1 MINVS
6 NWGASSMVRPHSR
19 RGRSSQAPGKHTAR
33 IIDRASP
40 WPQGERTASTA
51 DAKAGAP
58 AKSVPAPEQRRA
70 LGAPTRTREK
80 LPCACDAD
88 AAIIGRMRRRAPGC
102 PYLMLT
108 AVGALALPGAQSMV
122 ARADD
127 AAVAAASAAK
137 VPGNA
142 GLLQNLPQVI
152 IIGNT
157 PLAGFGLPLNEIPS
171 NVQTAD
177 SAEMQRQQTMD
188 VADYLNDNFSGISA
202 SDSAGSPFQIDI
214 YYHGFAASPLLGTP
228 EGLSVYVD
236 GVRVNESFGDT
247 VNWDLIPESAINT
260 VSLISGS
267 NPVFGLNTL
276 GGALS
281 IQTKS
286 GRTNPGSEVEA
297 YGGSFGR
304 RSLQAETGG
313 AFGHFD
319 YFFTGNY
326 FDENGWRDTSTTR
339 VLQGFGKV
347 GWKLE
352 NTAVDLSYTYADN
365 FLYGDGATP
374 LSMLYYRRTQT
385 YTPDYTQNIMSFVN
399 LMGTQSIGGHLLLTG
414 NAFYRS
420 LHTYVSNGNIS
431 DYYLE
436 SNYAGPPTD
445 CMDPGADPAT
455 LAYCEPGQDATSN
468 TNQRS
473 DGFSLQLTDS
483 QNVLGWKNQ
492 AILGLDYDDSKDGFA
507 QNYQYGGIAP
517 DHFLIY
523 EPSPYNNANVIT
535 VSGGNRILGSYLTD
549 TLSPD
554 PLLHVTAAMRYN
566 SNRETIDGF
575 SVDTDPADYGS
586 GFLLATSVAGDH
598 AFTRLNPSLG
608 LTITPSNHTTYYANY
623 DQASRA
629 PTVLELGCANPA
641 VPCGLPD
648 DFASDPGL
656 KQVIA
661 HTFEI
666 GLRGDLA
673 DQALNWSADVFRT
686 INTDDIQ
693 FIANA
698 TNGGYFDNVGSTRR
712 EGLDLALGGRMRAL
726 RWKLAYS
733 HVDATFQSR
742 FTVGA
747 ASNSTADANGIIV
760 VRPGDRIPLVPQD
773 TGRVILDYDLGRHLE
788 VGADLIFVSGSYLHG
803 NENNANVAGTTDAAS
818 GAYISPTGTGW
829 IPSYALLDFT
839 GTYRLEDGV
848 EIFGRLVNA
857 LDKQYYTAGFLTQD
871 AYDPNG
877 TLRANPND
885 WTNENGVIPGAPRGI
900 WAGVR
905 VAF

>member
-1 MINVS
+1 
-6 NWGASSMVRPHSR
+6 
-19 RGRSSQAPGKHTAR
+19 
-33 IIDRASP
+33 
-40 WPQGERTASTA
+40 
-51 DAKAGAP
+51 
-58 AKSVPAPEQRRA
+58 
-70 LGAPTRTREK
+70 
-80 LPCACDAD
+80 
-88 AAIIGRMRRRAPGC
+88 MRRRAAGC
-102 PYLMLT
+102 PHILLA
-108 AVGALALPGAQSMV
+108 AVGAIALLA
-122 ARADD
+122 ARSPYAGADD
-127 AAVAAASAAK
+127 ASAAK
-137 VPGNA
+137 ASAAKAPAAKAPAVKAAGNA
-142 GLLQNLPQVI
+142 GLLQSLPQVI

-171 NVQTAD
+171 NVQTAS
-177 SAEMQRQQTMD
+177 SADLQRQQAAD
-188 VADYLNDNFSGISA
+188 IADYLNGNFSGISA
-202 SDSAGSPFQIDI
+202 SDSAGSPFQVDI

-247 VNWDLIPESAINT
+247 VNWDLIPEAAINT

-276 GGALS
+276 GGSLS
-281 IQTKS
+281 VQTKS
-286 GRTNPGSEVEA
+286 GRTNPGTELEA

-304 RSLQAETGG
+304 RSVQVETG
-313 AFGHFD
+313 AAAGHFD

-347 GWKLE
+347 GWKTE
-352 NTAVDLSYTYADN
+352 NTTLDLSYTYADN

-385 YTPDYTQNIMSFVN
+385 YTPDYTQNIMNFVN
-399 LMGTQSIGGHLLLTG
+399 LTGTQSLTGHLLLTG
-414 NAFYRS
+414 NAFYRY
-420 LHTYVSNGNIS
+420 LHTYVANGNVS
-431 DYYLE
+431 DYYLA

-445 CMDPGADPAT
+445 CTNPGANPAT

-468 TNQRS
+468 TSQRS
-473 DGFSLQLTDS
+473 DGLSLQLTDS
-483 QNVLGWKNQ
+483 QDVLGWKSQ
-492 AILGLDYDDSKDGFA
+492 AILGLDYDDSADGFA

-535 VSGGNRILGSYLTD
+535 VNGGNRIFGTYITD

-554 PLLHVTAAMRYN
+554 RLLHITGAVRYN
-566 SNRETIDGF
+566 NNRETIDGF
-575 SVDTDPADYGS
+575 SLDTDPADYGS
-586 GFLLATSVAGDH
+586 GFLLPTSVTGDH

-608 LTITPSNHTTYYANY
+608 LTITPSDHTTFYANY

-661 HTFEI
+661 RTFEV

-673 DQALNWSADVFRT
+673 DQRLNWSADVFRT

-698 TNGGYFDNVGSTRR
+698 TNGGYFDNVGDTRR
-712 EGLDLALGGRMRAL
+712 EGLDLAFGGRERSL
-726 RWKLAYS
+726 TWKLAYS
-733 HVDATFQSR
+733 YVDATFQSR

-747 ASNSTADANGIIV
+747 ASNSTADANGNIL
-760 VRPGDRIPLVPQD
+760 VRPGDHIPLVPQH
-773 TGRVILDYDLGRHLE
+773 TGRLILDYNLGRYLDL
-788 VGADLIFVSGSYLHG
+788 GADLIFVSGSYLHG
-803 NENNANVAGTTDAAS
+803 NENNANVAGTTDPAS
-818 GAYISPTGTGW
+818 GAYVSPTGTGW
-829 IPSYALLDFT
+829 IPSYELLDLN
-839 GTYRLEDGV
+839 GTYRLGDGV
-848 EIFGRLVNA
+848 EIFARLVNA
-857 LDKQYYTAGFLTQD
+857 LDKWYYTAGFLTQD
-871 AYDPNG
+871 AYNPNG
-877 TLRANPND
+877 TLRANPNA
-885 WTNENGVIPGAPRGI
+885 WTNENGVIPGAPRGV

-905 VAF
+905 VRF